1 VKPSG
6 WFVARVRGF
15 RVVDLMAMPVLLTL
29 ALSVYAFKTSAGR
42 ERADIT
48 DVEAQIRVERRDVR
62 LLTAEVSGLEGPDRL
77 ERLART
83 YAEQAPVSAKQ
94 EVTPDT
100 LPTIA
105 TPGAAP

>member
-29 ALSVYAFKTSAGR
+29 ALSGR